1 MTPFHQALETSVL
14 LAEKIASVR
23 ESNPFRAEL
32 QTRVLREKQAMAD
45 FATFGLFK
53 RAALDPAAISA
64 LQRGLGWGVGLG
76 LPALGVGHMLL
87 NDAQHHSADVLRDAR
102 NQALL
107 TAAGVGGMQALGE
120 MLKKPPMP
128 QHHNVNVSLPQE
140 PPQMPQPQPPQ
151 TPQLDPEQKLAAA
164 ILVDDVLEAASNTLE
179 DPAAKHAALVA
190 LIQHR
195 CESTGLLRGLL
206 P

>member
-1 MTPFHQALETSVL
+1 MNEFRRALETSVL
-14 LAEKIASVR
+14 LAEKVASVR
-23 ESNPFRAEL
+23 ESNPFRADMRRREL
-32 QTRVLREKQAMAD
+32 SEKRALAD

-53 RAALDPAAISA
+53 RAAIDPAAMAA

-87 NDAQHHSADVLRDAR
+87 GDAQRHSADVLRDAR

-120 MLKKPPMP
+120 LLKKPPHP
-128 QHHNVNVSLPQE
+128 IQHNVNVTTPPMPALPAAPE
-140 PPQMPQPQPPQ
+140 EA
-151 TPQLDPEQKLAAA
+151 TPEKLAAHVM
-164 ILVDDVLEAASNTLE
+164 VDDVLEAACALIE
-179 DPAAKHAALVA
+179 DPSAKHAALVA
-190 LIQHR
+190 LIRHR
-195 CESTGLLRGLL
+195 GEGTRLLRGLL